1 MVYRRTETPGVKLRG
16 WGAGMPALGMGLVL
30 ATGTLAAPAQAA
42 DPDAPLPAAGLNPST
57 VGYYASPPPGLTSR

>member
-1 MVYRRTETPGVKLRG
+1 
-16 WGAGMPALGMGLVL
+16 MPALGMGLVL